1 MLEKGTSLINQLRD
15 RKRQLNIVIE
25 EHVLTLVTELRK
37 LWENHQQILDK
48 INHYSEISDDH
59 INKARMQDES
69 VNEIKNGVFDAL
81 SFLVAKIAQMLDSSS
96 GIRMKSP
103 SGKCLSVFV
112 F

>member
-1 MLEKGTSLINQLRD
+1 MYSL
-15 RKRQLNIVIE
+15 
-25 EHVLTLVTELRK
+25 
-37 LWENHQQILDK
+37 
-48 INHYSEISDDH
+48 SEISDDH